1 MYVNWRALVVLVVLA
16 VGGYYAYDT
25 FWAGGEKRAKMSTA
39 DLLAKY
45 ESSSAMERE
54 LAHAELKG
62 RAEKSG
68 TLDAGALRAW
78 LGKKTQAPETYKVA
92 AEMLGR
98 IQDRKSVEVFLK
110 DLQDGSPAIRF
121 GAARYFQHAPA
132 RRAFDPLVKKLDPNE
147 DPDVRKQCV
156 DSLESL
162 AAKTNTGVRYK
173 AEPTKWR
180 EWWDALSK
188 GEKNKIP
195 E

>member
-45 ESSSAMERE
+45 ESSTAMDRE
-54 LAHAELKG
+54 LAYGELKG

-78 LGKKTQAPETYKVA
+78 LGKKKQAPETYKVA

-98 IQDRKSVEVFLK
+98 IQDRKSVDTLVK
-110 DLQDGSPAIRF
+110 DLLDPAVPARI
-121 GAARYFQHAPA
+121 GAAKYFQHAPA
-132 RRAFDPLVKKLDPNE
+132 RRAFDPLVKNLEHE
-147 DPDVRKQCV
+147 DRDVRVQCV